1 MNGARICGLADI
13 PDGTARQ
20 VEVGGVPVALV
31 RIGDRVLA
39 VGDICSHAEVSL
51 SDGEVD
57 VDECTI
63 ECWKHGS
70 LFSLE
75 TGKPLTLPATKPV
88 EVLAVRIEGDDIVVA
103 KR

>member
-1 MNGARICGLADI
+1 MNSARICGLADI